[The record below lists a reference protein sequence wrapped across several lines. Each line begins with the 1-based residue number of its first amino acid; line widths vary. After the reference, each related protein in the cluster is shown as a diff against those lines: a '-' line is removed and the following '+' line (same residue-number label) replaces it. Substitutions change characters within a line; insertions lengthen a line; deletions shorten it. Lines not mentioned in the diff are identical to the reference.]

1 MMKKKKDKMRMM
13 SIKELMD
20 MKVININD
28 VMNPKYQNQ
37 TDDEL
42 PIQRLINN
50 HSDVLLNE
58 EGKVVVKVGL
68 SDNVMEGMGSYRD
81 EGLDKLKTHY
91 VEIEDITDYNSLWEM
106 FECGWDTPSDKR
118 GVQYPYI
125 CVDGNWIR
133 WDNQVLRMD
142 MGIYKWNEENQQKYI
157 GSLLTSQPQQ
167 LMMKTEVK
175 IGRNTKCKCGS
186 GLKYKKCCLIN
197 NDIGWS

>member
-58 EGKVVVKVGL
+58 EGKVVVKVGS
-68 SDNVMEGMGSYRD
+68 SDNI
-81 EGLDKLKTHY
+81 
-91 VEIEDITDYNSLWEM
+91 IEDFVKNSNLEI
-106 FECGWDTPSDKR
+106 FEF
-118 GVQYPYI
+118 
-125 CVDGNWIR
+125 
-133 WDNQVLRMD
+133 
-142 MGIYKWNEENQQKYI
+142 
-157 GSLLTSQPQQ
+157 SLL
-167 LMMKTEVK
+167 VF
-175 IGRNTKCKCGS
+175 
-186 GLKYKKCCLIN
+186 
-197 NDIGWS
+197 D